1 MCAFVDECVDFSF
14 SKLTFKCIEGLVA
27 ELVHRMILKASSTGG
42 VTRGVAHGD
51 IKIQNIIWSI
61 LVLIQRSSDLNS
73 LQSAIKMLTDAGE
86 LRVCA
91 CACACACVRVC
102 MHVCAYMRVCVCAC
116 ACVCVCEKHNVTSIW
131 SGVVNIPE
139 CCLVSVMDLPHIKY
153 CCR

>member
-1 MCAFVDECVDFSF
+1 MDFSF

-91 CACACACVRVC
+91 CACAC
-102 MHVCAYMRVCVCAC
+102 
-116 ACVCVCEKHNVTSIW
+116 EKHNVTSIW
-131 SGVVNIPE
+131 SGAVNIPE